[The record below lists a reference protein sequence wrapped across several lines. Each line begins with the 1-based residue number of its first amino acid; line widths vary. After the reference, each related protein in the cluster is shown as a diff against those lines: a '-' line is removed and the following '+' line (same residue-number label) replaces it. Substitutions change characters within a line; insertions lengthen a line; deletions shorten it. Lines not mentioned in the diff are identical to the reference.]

1 MHGLGWTFTSP
12 GSNAMKFP
20 LPEGIRVAVSAAV
33 LMVTT
38 GVMGPAKSRVA
49 ARRASRNLTRTRRDA
64 VIGNL
69 SPLVWRGRRTLA
81 GLKRLVF
88 EVTARPDS
96 RPFIKV
102 KTDCDAR
109 VSQFLG
115 NVRRFDQ
122 CLRLPRTGGVWVEF
136 GCSECLVS
144 NFDHL

>member
-20 LPEGIRVAVSAAV
+20 LPEGIRVVVSAAV

-49 ARRASRNLTRTRRDA
+49 ARKRRAPRIVTRARHDAVRGNLT
-64 VIGNL
+64 
-69 SPLVWRGRRTLA
+69 PHVWRGPPYPFA

-88 EVTARPDS
+88 EGTTRPDS

-102 KTDCDAR
+102 QT
-109 VSQFLG
+109 
-115 NVRRFDQ
+115 
-122 CLRLPRTGGVWVEF
+122 
-136 GCSECLVS
+136 
-144 NFDHL
+144 